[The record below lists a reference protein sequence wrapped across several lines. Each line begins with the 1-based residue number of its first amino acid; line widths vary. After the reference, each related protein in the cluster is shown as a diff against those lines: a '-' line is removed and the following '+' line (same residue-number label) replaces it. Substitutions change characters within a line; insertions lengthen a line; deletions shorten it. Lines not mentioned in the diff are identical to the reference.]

1 MDGRETL
8 TAIYRTTSEREI
20 TFLAA
25 SVAYYAFV
33 SLVPLVVLAL
43 AVGSL
48 IGGATLAERLIDAAG
63 DLLPAAGEELLTAA
77 LTAESGRTEASIVAV
92 VVATWGG
99 IKVFRGLSKAFDR
112 VYGADE
118 KTALV
123 TELLEGVVVTLGVV
137 GAFGLMIGVGV
148 LLRALP
154 GTVPFAG
161 PVGWLLLV
169 GGLVAAFLPIYYVL
183 PPTAVTVREAL
194 PGTTVAAVGWTVLQA
209 GFQLY
214 ASIAAGQEAYGALG
228 AVLLFVTWLY
238 FAGVLMLLGAVV
250 NVVVAGEDI

>member
-8 TAIYRTTSEREI
+8 TAIYRTTSEREV

-48 IGGATLAERLIDAAG
+48 LGGPALAERLVDAAG
-63 DLLPAAGEELLTAA
+63 DLLPNVGEELLTTA
-77 LTAESGRTEASIVAV
+77 LAAESGRTEASLVAV
-92 VVATWGG
+92 AIATWGG

-112 VYGADE
+112 VYDAEEG
-118 KTALV
+118 TAFV
-123 TELLEGVVVTLGVV
+123 TELLQGVVVTLGVA

-161 PVGWLLLV
+161 SVGWLLLI

-183 PPTAVTVREAL
+183 PPTAVTAREAL
-194 PGTTVAAVGWTVLQA
+194 PGTVVAAVGWTALQA

-214 ASIAAGQEAYGALG
+214 VSVAAGEAYGVLG
-228 AVLLFVTWLY
+228 AVLLFLTWLY
-238 FAGVLMLLGAVV
+238 FAGVLILLGAVV
-250 NVVVAGEDI
+250 NVVLSGQDI